1 MANKRTSVITENVL
15 RTRGIEVTEYT
26 EEVSI
31 GVEKMEI
38 DQVFGFKKKSSNLYS
53 TISRKRRDSYFKK
66 DWEMLGIDPLK
77 EICFVKRTL

>member
-1 MANKRTSVITENVL
+1 
-15 RTRGIEVTEYT
+15 
-26 EEVSI
+26 
-31 GVEKMEI
+31 MEI